1 MKNKFLFR
9 ELTLLL
15 MVLISFASCKKET
28 PPPTA
33 SFTYTVDG
41 NKVTFIADAT
51 DYNKFEWNFGDGSYI
66 STIPSPTHAYPEYGK
81 DYTATL
87 TVLGKG
93 GEISVTN
100 TVTIPKKTL
109 LQLLTGGIDASSSK
123 KWRLNVNAPSFLI
136 TAAMPDFQPVV
147 ENYPGGILA
156 AIGLS
161 KVYGDSFEFKG
172 DGTLTIHPNGDGI
185 FAGYVYCI
193 ATQTPIEA
201 NPDAAKAG
209 LAYAKPFAAPTDAT
223 FAINEGKNFKITTT
237 LDGKNPMEVIYN
249 NVNTLSFTNKGFLG
263 ILDFSSECIIKQ
275 LSDTQMEAAIFISAV
290 KAGLIGT
297 PNMVLH
303 LTFEVAP

>member
-1 MKNKFLFR
+1 MLV
-9 ELTLLL
+9 L
-15 MVLISFASCKKET
+15 MVLIFFVSCTKET

-33 SFTYTVDG
+33 AFTYTVDG
-41 NKVTFIADAT
+41 NKVTFTADAT
-51 DYNKFEWNFGDGSYI
+51 DYNKFEWDFGDGSFI
-66 STIPSPTHAYPEYGK
+66 NTIPSPTHAYPEYGK

-87 TVLGKG
+87 TVLGEG

-109 LQLLTGGIDASSSK
+109 MQLLTGGIDASSSK
-123 KWRLNVNAPSFLI
+123 KWRVNVKAPAFVI
-136 TAAMPDFQPVV
+136 TAATANFLPVV

-172 DGTLTIHPNGDGI
+172 DGTLTIHPNGGGI
-185 FAGYVYCI
+185 FAGYVFCL
-193 ATQTPIEA
+193 ATQTPTET
-201 NPDAAKAG
+201 NPAAAGAG
-209 LAYAKPFAAPTDAT
+209 LAYAKPFVNPAGAA

-237 LDGKNPMEVIYN
+237 LDGKNPMEVTYN
-249 NVNTLSFTNKGFLG
+249 NVTTLSFTNKGFLG

-275 LSDTQMEAAIFISAV
+275 LSDTQMEAAIFVSTV
-290 KAGLIGT
+290 YPGLIGT

-303 LTFEVAP
+303 MTFEVAP